1 MEATDRE
8 FLSML
13 GHLYLQYGRWDE
25 ARVIY
30 GSLVEL
36 SEREPLL
43 LLTYAYCLA
52 QNGQYAVA
60 LHHLDSLEGKD
71 FLPKARSAY
80 RLLRGNVLWYLGRDE
95 EARRELELFLQTER
109 KRARLEPT
117 RPSLIVRSAAE
128 RVRQLLEEPKRWR
141 DEGLPYRR
149 GEGLWRRLLR
159 FIAKKELS
167 QRRS

>member
-8 FLSML
+8 FLSLL
-13 GHLYLQYGRWDE
+13 GYLYLQYGRWDE

-30 GSLVEL
+30 SSLVEL
-36 SEREPLL
+36 SEQKPLL

-52 QNGQYAVA
+52 QNGQYAVS
-60 LHHLDSLEGKD
+60 LHYLDRLNGKN

-95 EARRELELFLQTER
+95 EARQELELFLQTER
-109 KRARLEPT
+109 KRARLEPS

-128 RVRQLLEEPKRWR
+128 RVQQLLEEPKRWQ
-141 DEGLPYRR
+141 EESQSFGR

>member
-1 MEATDRE
+1 METTDRE
-8 FLSML
+8 FLSLL
-13 GHLYLQYGRWDE
+13 GYLYLQYGRWDE
-25 ARVIY
+25 ARVVY

-36 SEREPLL
+36 SDRQPLL

-52 QNGQYAVA
+52 QVGQYAVA
-60 LHHLDSLEGKD
+60 LHHLDGLEGKD

-95 EARRELELFLQTER
+95 EARKELELFLRTER

-117 RPSLIVRSAAE
+117 RPSFIVRSAAE
-128 RVRQLLEEPKRWR
+128 RVQQLVEEPERWQR
-141 DEGLPYRR
+141 SGRTSDSREGM
-149 GEGLWRRLLR
+149 WRRLLR
-159 FIAKKELS
+159 FIARKELS